1 MEDTAT
7 AKGHIAAVDVNR
19 MDFEKSDTLAT
30 KWQGSNEDQHDMAV
44 LGRVQQLRRNFHMV
58 SLVGFASTLICTW
71 EIIATN
77 LNVSLMDGGASGLIW
92 GFLLIAFG
100 YSFVYTSVAE
110 MASM

>member
-1 MEDTAT
+1 MADVKGTA
-7 AKGHIAAVDVNR
+7 GHFAAVDLNKTE
-19 MDFEKSDTLAT
+19 FEKSEALAT
-30 KWQGSNEDQHDMAV
+30 RWQGSNEDRHDMAV

-71 EIIATN
+71 EIIVTN

-92 GFLLIAFG
+92 GFLLVAFG